1 MYAIDVAKNADDYLV
16 LVVLNKKLKI
26 AYEYRF
32 FLDLEKSLSSCTY
45 LNRVSM

>member
-16 LVVLNKKLKI
+16 LVVLNKKFKI